1 MKITANAT
9 VTATESGSRQHLPPH
24 PWATCGAHNVALIKL
39 NGSTAGAGEDRPQ
52 YRLLVGHTEIMT
64 IMVRH
69 KFKARRQR
77 RPRSSAILFIR
88 IDIHKPYGHKAL
100 SPAANLPICL
110 SRSPIGR
117 DRWHYSWAHSH
128 CYRRLVNQATFR
140 CVTVT
145 SH

>member
-1 MKITANAT
+1 M
-9 VTATESGSRQHLPPH
+9 
-24 PWATCGAHNVALIKL
+24 AHTNVALIKL

-64 IMVRH
+64 IMVYH

-100 SPAANLPICL
+100 SPAAELPIA
-110 SRSPIGR
+110 IGGIIHGR
-117 DRWHYSWAHSH
+117 I
-128 CYRRLVNQATFR
+128 LI
-140 CVTVT
+140 VTEG
-145 SH
+145 S